1 VSIQRRGMPTSIPP
15 PDDVAG
21 TGFPDYDGWGGMDMV
36 AEMIERMEDV
46 TELCRRFHVREL
58 HLFGSSLSASR
69 ISEIGDLDF
78 LVRFDE
84 MPPAIYSNSYFG
96 LAEGLS
102 ELFGCR
108 VDLVEE
114 SAIRNPF
121 FRKAVEAT
129 KERIYGVA

>member
-1 VSIQRRGMPTSIPP
+1 
-15 PDDVAG
+15 
-21 TGFPDYDGWGGMDMV
+21 MV
-36 AEMIERMEDV
+36 AELKERMEDV

-58 HLFGSSLSASR
+58 HLFGSSTSASR
-69 ISEIGDLDF
+69 VSEVGDLDF

-84 MPPAIYSNSYFG
+84 MPPVLYSNSYFG

-114 SAIRNPF
+114 NAIRNPF
-121 FRKAVEAT
+121 FREAVEAA